1 MSRTASPRAAFLA
14 AGLALGLGGA
24 ALFVFA
30 ESVATLPAARSG
42 NAWPWPIG
50 PLALRFVAAGLLA
63 AAVMCLLT
71 SLRPDAPTLAAF
83 GTLAAIPSSLFLL
96 HAAVNV
102 GRVDWSRP
110 LASVWLA
117 LLAIAF
123 VGGTALAFLAR
134 RRAVLTSPPLPPTPV
149 AAQRVNRFIS
159 VLTALV
165 GSVLFLL
172 PDLGRSLWP
181 WDLGN
186 SVNVQ
191 LLGGLFLAVA
201 ASALWVW
208 RQPSWYGYDLQ
219 YAAAG
224 TFAAVALVASFM
236 HWGLFVAKPITSLL
250 FVATY
255 LLGAFLGFYPF
266 YRYALGSI
274 RRPAVT
280 VTTSG

>member
-1 MSRTASPRAAFLA
+1 MSRRSLRVAFLA
-14 AGLALGLGGA
+14 AGLATGLGGA

-42 NAWPWPIG
+42 NPWPWPIG
-50 PLALRFVAAGLLA
+50 PLALRFVAAGLIS
-63 AAVMCLLT
+63 AAVMCLLV
-71 SLRPDAPTLAAF
+71 SLRPDRPTVAAF
-83 GTLAAIPSSLFLL
+83 GTLAAITSGLFLV
-96 HAAVNV
+96 HAVANL
-102 GRVDWSRP
+102 GRIDWSRP
-110 LASVWLA
+110 LAAAWLA
-117 LLAIAF
+117 LLAVAF
-123 VGGTALAFLAR
+123 IGGTALAFLGR
-134 RRAVLTSPPLPPTPV
+134 RRRLMATSAPLPPTPP

-159 VLTALV
+159 LLTGLV
-165 GSVLFLL
+165 GGVMFVL
-172 PDLGRSLWP
+172 PDLGRSLWR
-181 WDLGN
+181 WDLAN

-191 LLGGLFLAVA
+191 LLGALFLAVA

-280 VTTSG
+280 VTSSG